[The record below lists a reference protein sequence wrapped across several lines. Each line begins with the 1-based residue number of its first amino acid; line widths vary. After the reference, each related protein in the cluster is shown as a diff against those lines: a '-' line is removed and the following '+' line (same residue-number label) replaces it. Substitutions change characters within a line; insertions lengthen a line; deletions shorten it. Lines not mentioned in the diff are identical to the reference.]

1 MFLKHVKN
9 FSNTNNWHASSSLTW
24 YLRMRVGRCCV
35 TAYLTLL
42 PAMRA
47 SWSIS
52 LPQWPRTRTKQLL
65 VLVPS
70 SFLPFQSGRSN
81 LFLATL
87 ATSDFH
93 NCISFSCRL
102 VFPTIQQN
110 SSPLALLST
119 FIEVTGKKLDNCA
132 PVLDCRQT
140 AVDISMVFL

>member
-1 MFLKHVKN
+1 MFLKHVKH

-24 YLRMRVGRCCV
+24 YLRMRVGRWCV

-52 LPQWPRTRTKQLL
+52 VPQRTRMRTKQLL

-81 LFLATL
+81 FCLAIL
-87 ATSDFH
+87 ATSDFN
-93 NCISFSCRL
+93 NCIF
-102 VFPTIQQN
+102 FPSGWCSRP
-110 SSPLALLST
+110 SSRTQAHLRCCPLLSKSP
-119 FIEVTGKKLDNCA
+119 GKSLTT
-132 PVLDCRQT
+132 VLQFWT
-140 AVDISMVFL
+140 AYRLLSIFA